1 MSLTLLGPERPD
13 GVLPELL
20 VKHGVTGPVGLI
32 SAGWRYDEA
41 RDEPLRAAIPNE
53 VKNLRL
59 YERFRSLERDAAE
72 LMSRYTAKQDL
83 LRRIKDR
90 YRMRVQAG
98 LDSAYALLRE
108 FRTPTDKWFLH
119 AVQQLRETDD
129 LFLSEARVLHEM
141 FEQQARPGDHPLVR
155 REREG
160 VRADLD
166 GCAALLI
173 AGGHIG
179 VLRNRCVFL
188 DVGPVLTQ
196 RPLYAWSAGA
206 MLLTERVLL
215 YHDHTAYGPGTA
227 EFLDHG
233 LGLLRETVL
242 LPHARERLNLTDTI
256 HLSVLA
262 HRLLPRKA
270 VCLQNGAIYED
281 GVYTGKPGA
290 AFILTLDGSQHAERT

>member
-13 GVLPELL
+13 GALPELL

-59 YERFRSLERDAAE
+59 YDRFRNLERDAAE
-72 LMSRYTAKQDL
+72 LMSRYTAKQDV

-90 YRMRVQAG
+90 YRMRVAAG

-108 FRTPTDKWFLH
+108 FRSPTDKWFLQ
-119 AVQQLRETDD
+119 AVQQLRDTDE
-129 LFLSEARVLHEM
+129 LFLSEAR
-141 FEQQARPGDHPLVR
+141 PSDHPLVR

-166 GCAALLI
+166 GCAALCI

-188 DVGPVLTQ
+188 DVGPVLTH

-233 LGLLRETVL
+233 MGLLRETVL
-242 LPHARERLNLTDTI
+242 LPHAKERLNLTDTI

-262 HRLLPRKA
+262 HRLAPRKA
-270 VCLQNGAIYED
+270 VCLQNGAVYED
-281 GVYTGKPGA
+281 GRYTGKAGA
-290 AFILTLDGSQHAERT
+290 AFTLGLDGSQHAASA